1 MAEPLP
7 FENRVAVITGAG
19 HGIGRSHALLLAKL
33 GAQIVV
39 NDIGSDRHG
48 EGNDTDSA
56 AIVAA
61 EIQTAGG
68 TAIANTDD
76 VVHGE
81 RIIEAA
87 MDHFQRID
95 IVINN
100 AGIIRDKS
108 FHNMSEADWDAVYNV
123 HLKGAFKVSHAAWP
137 HFREQN
143 YGRVLFTTSASGLY
157 GNFGQANYSMAKL
170 GLVGLTQT
178 LAIEGRS
185 KHIHVNAVAPLAGSR
200 LTEDLMPANMSAQL
214 KPELVSPLVAYL
226 CHERCTETGSIFEAG
241 GGWFGKLRWERALGV
256 GLPIDRAITPELIA
270 EHWAS
275 ICNFDSSTHPSDNNE
290 ALTQLLANLKN
301 RA

>member
-1 MAEPLP
+1 MTVPLR
-7 FENRVAVITGAG
+7 FDEKVAVITGAG
-19 HGIGRSHALLLAKL
+19 HGIGRSHALLLAEL
-33 GAQIVV
+33 GARVIV
-39 NDIGSDRHG
+39 NDVGSDRHG
-48 EGNDTDSA
+48 DGHDESSA
-56 AIVAA
+56 AAVAA
-61 EIQTAGG
+61 EIQQNGG
-68 TAIANTDD
+68 IAIANADNVID
-76 VVHGE
+76 GE

-87 MDHFQRID
+87 LDHFQRVD

-108 FHNMSEADWDAVYNV
+108 FQKMDAADWDAVYNV

-137 HFREQN
+137 YFQEQS
-143 YGRVLFTTSASGLY
+143 YGRVIFTTSASGLY

-200 LTEDLMPANMSAQL
+200 LTEDLMPANMTALL
-214 KPELVSPLVAYL
+214 KPELISPLVAYL
-226 CHERCTETGSIFEAG
+226 CHEKCHETGSIFEAG
-241 GGWFGKLRWERALGV
+241 GGWFGKLRWERALGI
-256 GLPIDRAITPELIA
+256 GFPIDKQISPELLA
-270 EHWAS
+270 EHWDT

-301 RA
+301 HS